1 MERKT
6 ITKEKLI
13 GMQVIDGE
21 GRLLGTARD
30 FSFTMDGKMFMIIE
44 AKDGKT
50 QEISWDD
57 IQAASDF
64 VLLKSKPKIG
74 VTPTFATTPTAAPAA
89 PTAPTARPLCPTC
102 GKPLTYIEQY
112 KRWYCYNEQKY
123 V

>member
-30 FSFTMDGKMFMIIE
+30 FSFTMDGKMFMLIE
-44 AKDGKT
+44 AKDGRT
-50 QEISWDD
+50 QEIPWDD

-64 VLLKSKPKIG
+64 VLLKIKPKIG
-74 VTPTFATTPTAAPAA
+74 VTPTYATAPTVAA
-89 PTAPTARPLCPTC
+89 PTAPAGQTLCPTC
-102 GKPLTYIEQY
+102 GRPLRYIDQY
-112 KRWYCYNEQKY
+112 KRWWCDNEQKY